1 MSTPIKPKT
10 RSASKKRRVD
20 DEPAEP
26 STPPS
31 TPALEP
37 GPQEPPPVNPKQ
49 GGYRL
54 RLNIAE
60 NPRPRFVIDDRPGF
74 NDFIPR
80 RAPLEAAVLRAQVR
94 EEIKAELLNDT
105 TFMMGIRQ
113 EALAIVL
120 DQQATSL
127 HEAARRLRIPK

>member
-1 MSTPIKPKT
+1 MSTSIKPKT

-31 TPALEP
+31 TPAPEP
-37 GPQEPPPVNPKQ
+37 GPQEPPPLKSKQ
-49 GGYRL
+49 GFRL
-54 RLNIAE
+54 RLNVVD
-60 NPRPRFVIDDRPGF
+60 NPQPRFVVDDRPGF

-80 RAPLEAAVLRAQVR
+80 RTPLETAVLRAHVKQ
-94 EEIKAELLNDT
+94 EIKAELLNDP